1 MEKRFPVIV
10 ERIDRNGSKHIVD
23 HNCPK
28 CGGTGYIPGY
38 EFIDGARCWK
48 CNATGQFTHRY
59 IIRTPEYERELAAK
73 RNARARKKNLAER
86 PAFLEKNGFNE
97 DGITYVVVGN
107 TYEIK
112 DTLKAMGAKFNEF
125 IKWHL
130 PFDPEGYTTVEM
142 SVEECFDEEEETGL
156 LRWKSAD
163 DLAELIEK
171 KAPEIPVPE
180 TNYIG
185 NVGDKI
191 TLELTQVACFTFLS
205 KFGICFINKFRDAEG
220 NVVIWKTNRRVA
232 NDGEKVTIKGIIKEH
247 NEYNSEKQTILTRCK
262 TL

>member
-10 ERIDRNGSKHIVD
+10 EKIDRNGSKHIVD

-28 CGGTGYIPGY
+28 CGGLGYIPGY
-38 EFIDGARCWK
+38 EYIDGARCWK
-48 CNATGQFTHRY
+48 CNATGQFTHKY
-59 IIRTPEYERELAAK
+59 IIRTPEYERELAA
-73 RNARARKKNLAER
+73 RRLARARRKNLAER
-86 PAFLEKNGFNE
+86 PAFLERNGFNE

-112 DTLKAMGAKFNEF
+112 DALKAMGAKFNEF

-130 PFDPEGYTTVEM
+130 PFDPEDYTTVEM
-142 SVEECFDEEEETGL
+142 SVEECFYEEETGAL
-156 LRWKSAD
+156 CWKSVTE
-163 DLAELIEK
+163 LTELIEK
-171 KAPEIPVPE
+171 KAPAIPVPE

-191 TLELTQVACFTFLS
+191 TLELIQVACFTFES
-205 KFGICFINKFRDAEG
+205 KFGICYINKFKDIEG
-220 NVVIWKTNRRVA
+220 NVVIWKTSRRVA
-232 NDGEKVTIKGIIKEH
+232 NDGEKVTLKGTVKEH
-247 NEYNSEKQTILTRCK
+247 NVFRAEKQTVLTRCK

>member
-10 ERIDRNGSKHIVD
+10 EKIDRNGSKHIVD

-28 CGGTGYIPGY
+28 CGGSGYIPIYGHV
-38 EFIDGARCWK
+38 DGARCWK
-48 CNATGQFTHRY
+48 CNATGRFAHKY
-59 IIRTPEYERELAAK
+59 IIRTPEYERKLAA
-73 RNARARKKNLAER
+73 RRIERARIKNLAER
-86 PAFLEKNGFNE
+86 PEFLKKNGFNE
-97 DGITYVVVGN
+97 DGITYVVIGN

-112 DTLKAMGAKFNEF
+112 DVLKAMGAKFNEF

-142 SVEECFDEEEETGL
+142 SVEECFREEETGL

-163 DLAELIEK
+163 ELTALIEK
-171 KAPEIPVPE
+171 KAPAIPVPE

-185 NVGDKI
+185 NVGDKV
-191 TLELTQVACFTFLS
+191 TLELTQVACFAFDT
-205 KFGICFINKFRDAEG
+205 KFGISYVNKFKDADG
-220 NVVIWKTNRRVA
+220 NIVIWKTSYRVA
-232 NDGEKVTIKGIIKEH
+232 NDGEKVTLKGTIKEH
-247 NEYNSEKQTILTRCK
+247 NEFRTEKQTILTRCK

>member
-10 ERIDRNGSKHIVD
+10 EKIDRNGSKHIVD

-28 CGGTGYIPGY
+28 CGGSGYIPGY
-38 EFIDGARCWK
+38 EHVDGARCWK
-48 CNATGQFTHRY
+48 CNATGHFAHRY
-59 IIRTPEYERELAAK
+59 IIRTPEYERKLAA
-73 RNARARKKNLAER
+73 RRIERARIKNLAER
-86 PAFLEKNGFNE
+86 PAFLEENGFNE

-112 DTLKAMGAKFNEF
+112 DALKAMGAKFNGL

-130 PFDPEGYTTVEM
+130 PFDPEDYTTVEM
-142 SVEECFDEEEETGL
+142 SVEECFHEEATGL
-156 LRWKSAD
+156 LIWKSAD
-163 DLAELIEK
+163 DLTALIEK
-171 KAPEIPVPE
+171 KAPAIPVPE

-191 TLELTQVACFTFLS
+191 TLELTQVACFIFDS
-205 KFGICFINKFRDAEG
+205 KYGISYINKFKDIEG
-220 NVVIWKTNRRVA
+220 NVIVWKTSRRVA
-232 NDGEKVTIKGIIKEH
+232 NDGEKVTLKGTIKEH
-247 NEYNSEKQTILTRCK
+247 NVFRTEKQTILTRCK

>member
-10 ERIDRNGSKHIVD
+10 EKIDRNGSKHIVD

-28 CGGTGYIPGY
+28 CGGSGYIPGY
-38 EFIDGARCWK
+38 EYIDGARCWK
-48 CNATGQFTHRY
+48 CNATGHFTHKY
-59 IIRTPEYERELAAK
+59 IIRTPEYERKLAAK
-73 RNARARKKNLAER
+73 RIERARIKNLAER

-97 DGITYVVVGN
+97 DGITYVVVGD

-112 DTLKAMGAKFNEF
+112 DALKAMGAKFNEF

-142 SVEECFDEEEETGL
+142 SVEECFHEEATGL
-156 LRWKSAD
+156 LIWKSVS
-163 DLAELIEK
+163 DLTALIEK
-171 KAPEIPVPE
+171 KAPAIPVPE

-191 TLELTQVACFTFLS
+191 TLELTQVACFMFDS
-205 KFGICFINKFRDAEG
+205 KYGISYINKFKDTDG
-220 NVVIWKTNRRVA
+220 NIVIWKTGRRVA
-232 NDGEKVTIKGIIKEH
+232 NDGEKVTLKGTIKEH
-247 NEYNSEKQTILTRCK
+247 NEFRTEKQTVLTRCK

>member
-10 ERIDRNGSKHIVD
+10 EKIDRNGSKHIVD

-28 CGGTGYIPGY
+28 CGGSGYIPGY

-48 CNATGQFTHRY
+48 CNATGHFTRKY
-59 IIRTPEYERELAAK
+59 IIRTPEYERKLAA
-73 RNARARKKNLAER
+73 RRIERARIKNLAER
-86 PAFLEKNGFNE
+86 PAFLEENGFNE

-112 DTLKAMGAKFNEF
+112 DVLKAMGAKFNEF

-142 SVEECFDEEEETGL
+142 SVEECFREEETGL
-156 LRWKSAD
+156 LYWKSVD
-163 DLAELIEK
+163 ELTELVAK
-171 KAPEIPVPE
+171 KAPAIPVPE

-191 TLELTQVACFTFLS
+191 TLELTQVACFTFDS
-205 KFGICFINKFRDAEG
+205 QFGICYINKFKDTEG
-220 NVVIWKTNRRVA
+220 NVVIWKTSRRVA
-232 NDGEKVTIKGIIKEH
+232 NDGENVTLKGTIKEH
-247 NEYNSEKQTILTRCK
+247 NEFRTEKQTILTRCK